1 MLFTMLQYTLYQVV
15 YCHPAYSIYMWSTS
29 YKMPGWMK
37 QKFAG
42 RNIKNLRYADDAT
55 LMAENEEKLKS
66 HLMKLKEES
75 EKACFKF
82 NIQKMKIMASGPN
95 TLWQTGGETRKQ

>member
-1 MLFTMLQYTLYQVV
+1 
-15 YCHPAYSIYMWSTS
+15 MWSTS
-29 YKMPGWMK
+29 CKMPGWMK

-42 RNIKNLRYADDAT
+42 RNINNLRYADDAT

-66 HLMKLKEES
+66 LLMKLKDES
-75 EKACFKF
+75 EKAGFKI
-82 NIQKMKIMASGPN
+82 NIQKMRIMASGPN